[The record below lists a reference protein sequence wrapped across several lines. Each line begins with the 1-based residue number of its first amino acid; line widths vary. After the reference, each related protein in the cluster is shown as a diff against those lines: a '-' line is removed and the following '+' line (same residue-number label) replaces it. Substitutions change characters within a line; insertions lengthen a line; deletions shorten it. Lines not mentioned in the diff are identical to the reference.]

1 MIGRLFAVLQ
11 GKGFMGW
18 VLFSP
23 CERTEESC
31 TAKDDGGKIDKEM
44 AMAAPATIG
53 SGLVR

>member
-1 MIGRLFAVLQ
+1 
-11 GKGFMGW
+11 MGW